1 MTRTA
6 WAMPIACIALAGCGW
21 TGDPGPPPAPVSVTR
36 IVPCPEPV
44 PPPLCTGPPDAA
56 AGTVEALVE
65 SAIATRAWGAGCR
78 TEAQAWRESAAA
90 CRRALAE
97 DAER

>member
-1 MTRTA
+1 MMRVAAAVAVVLTVA
-6 WAMPIACIALAGCGW
+6 AGCGW

-44 PPPLCTGPPDAA
+44 PPPICTGPPEAA
-56 AGTVEALVE
+56 AGTLEALVE
-65 SAIATRAWGAGCR
+65 SAIATRAWGKGCR

-90 CRRALAE
+90 CRAALAGGTP
-97 DAER
+97 